1 MKRAHIPLAALPPP
15 CFYTPSAS
23 YNGSESLRDIPEPFK
38 FWEGCSG
45 LLVLNYNCMH

>member
-23 YNGSESLRDIPEPFK
+23 YNGSESLTLRH
-38 FWEGCSG
+38 S
-45 LLVLNYNCMH
+45 